1 MMIIA
6 IDGPAATGK
15 STTAKAVA
23 DQLGFAYIDTGA
35 MYRAVTWAI
44 VNENINVE
52 DEEMLKSFMASLGI
66 SMSHLNQRLIVE
78 VNGMDVSQKIRE
90 PKVTGLVSEISA
102 IPVVREALVQL
113 QRKLATGK
121 NCIVEGRDIG
131 TVVFPKADLKFYMIA
146 DDKIRAKRRNN
157 ELEAMGRKK
166 DLNELEREIKNRDSK
181 DSSRTHSP
189 LTQPEG
195 AIIID
200 TSYLNF
206 NEQVNQIIETIN
218 KIKRELK

>member
-66 SMSHLNQRLIVE
+66 SMSHLNQRLTVE

>member
-23 DQLGFAYIDTGA
+23 DQLGFAYLDTGA
-35 MYRAVTWAI
+35 MYRAVTWA
-44 VNENINVE
+44 VLNENINVE
-52 DEEMLKSFMASLGI
+52 DEENLKLFLSSLDI
-66 SMSHLNQRLIVE
+66 SMSHFNQRLTIK
-78 VNGMDVSQKIRE
+78 VNGTDVSQKIRE
-90 PKVTGLVSEISA
+90 PKVTGFVSDISA
-102 IPVVREALVQL
+102 IPVVREALVEL

-131 TVVFPKADLKFYMIA
+131 TVVFPNADLKFYMIA
-146 DDKIRAKRRNN
+146 DDKIRAMRRKND
-157 ELEAMGRKK
+157 LEAIGRKK

-189 LTQPEG
+189 LTQAEG
-195 AIIID
+195 AITID

-218 KIKRELK
+218 KMKRKLK

>member
-1 MMIIA
+1 
-6 IDGPAATGK
+6 
-15 STTAKAVA
+15 
-23 DQLGFAYIDTGA
+23 

-44 VNENINVE
+44 INENINVE

-66 SMSHLNQRLIVE
+66 SMSHLNQRYTVE
-78 VNGMDVSQKIRE
+78 VNGLDVSQKIRE

-131 TVVFPKADLKFYMIA
+131 TVVFPNADLKFYMIA
-146 DDKIRAKRRNN
+146 DDKIRAKRRKI
-157 ELEAMGRKK
+157 ELEAMGRNK
-166 DLNELEREIKNRDSK
+166 DLGELEKEIKKRDSK

-189 LTQPEG
+189 LTQAKG

-218 KIKRELK
+218 KMKRKLK

>member
-1 MMIIA
+1 MIIA